1 MENGRLHWFLPE
13 ELDPEQRRLYD
24 EIVDSPR
31 AANRQTPL
39 TDDAGRLHGPFN
51 ALLTD
56 PHLGGHI
63 QALGRALRFSDQLP
77 RVVFESIVLVVA
89 AERRSAYEWYA
100 HAPIARAAGL
110 TDAQLD
116 AIRAGRYRE
125 LAPLVEP
132 ELLDL
137 VLAAVRH
144 EVPSV
149 ETVRAVEQAYDTAT
163 VTAVAATVG
172 YYDLL
177 ATLMR
182 TWDTQLPDGAPDPFA

>member
-13 ELDPEQRRLYD
+13 ELAPEQRRLYD

-31 AANRQTPL
+31 AANRKTPL

-51 ALLTD
+51 ALLTA
-56 PHLGGHI
+56 PSLGEQI

-110 TDAQLD
+110 TDAQLA
-116 AIRAGRYRE
+116 AIHARRYQD
-125 LAPLVEP
+125 LTPVIEP
-132 ELLDL
+132 DLLEL
-137 VLAAVRH
+137 VLAALRH
-144 EVPSV
+144 ETPSAD
-149 ETVRAVEQAYDTAT
+149 TVRAVEQAYDTAT
-163 VTAVAATVG
+163 VTAVVATVG

-177 ATLMR
+177 ASLMR
-182 TWDTQLPDGAPDPFA
+182 TWDTQLPEGAVDPFV

>member
-13 ELDPEQRRLYD
+13 ELAPEQRDLYD
-24 EIVDSPR
+24 AIVDSPR
-31 AANRQTPL
+31 AANRLTPL

-51 ALLTD
+51 VLLTA
-56 PHLGGHI
+56 PPIGEHI
-63 QALGRALRFSDQLP
+63 QALGRALRFSDRLP
-77 RVVFESIVLVVA
+77 RLVFETIVLILA

-110 TDAQLD
+110 TDAQVD
-116 AIRAGRYRE
+116 AIRAGRHRE
-125 LAPLVEP
+125 LASVVGRD
-132 ELLDL
+132 LLDL

-144 EVPSV
+144 ETPTV

-182 TWDTQLPDGAPDPFA
+182 TWDTQLPDGATDPFA